1 MTKRM
6 AIVKISYTRSRGAAK
21 ASVRYIAHRPG
32 KDGKATVRSIYGI
45 DGEVTKT
52 DAYNMIDEAK
62 RGAAFFRIVIS
73 PDPEK
78 EDTYNDLYLWQITEN
93 TILTLEE
100 RLKKEVPFIAVEH
113 NDHAPHRHVHV
124 LACVKG
130 KLNPKDF
137 QALREAATGA
147 ALSQRQERDQVLQA
161 KLRSVEE
168 VQWAY

>member
-6 AIVKISYTRSRGAAK
+6 AIVKINYTKSRGAAK

-52 DAYNMIDEAK
+52 DAYKMIDEAK
-62 RGAAFFRIVIS
+62 RGAAVFRIVIS
-73 PDPEK
+73 PDPEI
-78 EDTYNDLYLWQITEN
+78 EDTLKDLYLWQITEQ
-93 TILTLEE
+93 TILTLEA
-100 RLKKEVPFIAVEH
+100 RLKNQVPFIAVEH
-113 NDHAPHRHVHV
+113 NDHTPHRHVH
-124 LACVKG
+124 LIACVSG

-161 KLRSVEE
+161 KARSVEE